1 MRFEIDNLGYRWKG
15 NYDPASSYIDN
26 DVVFHAGGA
35 YYFKNG
41 VLNPF
46 QYGVSDAESI
56 GELLVRGREG
66 VAGSAG
72 QRIEVRSD
80 GYPAYRFP
88 IKRNGTIVKALPKNV
103 IDYHGGYGRWG
114 MYWHGDV
121 MMMDGSVR
129 SWGRMIYG
137 QGGQGRTDDI
147 SRSRPGLANLPNGV
161 KAKSLFSGIHVTF
174 VIDQDDYLWSC
185 GYQYYHGTGN
195 QNSSH
200 VGNMTRVDG
209 FGDIPAGTKFK
220 FAGQIHDYRSGG
232 RCFAVTLDGNAIYW
246 WGYNYDGACGVGTY
260 EIDGVVPYPRRALG
274 LPDDIVIDKVYGM
287 GGGNPASY
295 VIDENGILYTAGEYS
310 SNFHQQSNLNG
321 NYEFKKFHPWGDWNT
336 DRKVVHICATENQGH
351 WNDGYYRIAAITFS
365 NGDYFWRSDGVPQV
379 NYFGTVNWNRPFGMP
394 GETPENT
401 NVKKAIAR
409 NGGYMTHWILKN
421 DGSVWSKGY
430 DGYVVHN
437 GSSNGTW
444 TQWEFPNAGEYCI
457 KLSAVGAD
465 YLGSVGVLSN
475 LGRLY
480 MVGHDFEGCRGRGTS
495 GDSSRPQDSNGTYA
509 GLYPVLSDKVFID
522 FQHFGTHGDSYGGS
536 NADGDTSG
544 GVYALTVD
552 GEVWAWGYGGYNVLG
567 DDDGEWS
574 STPQKIIF

>member
-88 IKRNGTIVKALPKNV
+88 IKRNGTIVKELNKNV
-103 IDYHGGYGRWG
+103 IDYSGCSAYPGHHGCA
-114 MYWHGDV
+114 V
-121 MMMDGSVR
+121 IMMDGSVR
-129 SWGRMIYG
+129 FWGRTLYG
-137 QGGQGRTDDI
+137 QGGTGRTDDI
-147 SRSRPGLANLPNGV
+147 SRSRPALFALPSGV
-161 KAKSLFSGIHVTF
+161 KAKKLFNGMHVTY

-200 VGNMTRVDG
+200 VGLPTRIDG
-209 FGDIPAGTKFK
+209 FGDIPAETKFK
-220 FAGQIHDYRSGG
+220 FAGQIHDWRAGG

-246 WGYNYDGACGVGTY
+246 WGYNDDGANGVGTN
-260 EIDGVVPYPRRALG
+260 EVDGVVPYPRRSLG

-287 GGGNPASY
+287 GGANPGSY
-295 VIDENGILYTAGEYS
+295 IIDENGILYTAGEYNA
-310 SNFHQQSNLNG
+310 NFHQQSNLNG

-336 DRKVVHICATENQGH
+336 DRKVVQICATENVRH
-351 WNDGYYRIAAITFS
+351 HASTAYTRATTITFS
-365 NGDYFWRSDGVPQV
+365 NGDYFHRSDNSPQS
-379 NYFGTVNWNRPFGMP
+379 NYFGTLNWNRPFGLP

-401 NVKKAIAR
+401 NVKEAYAR
-409 NGGYMTHWILKN
+409 NGEYMTHWILKN

-430 DGYVVHN
+430 NGFNVHDGS
-437 GSSNGTW
+437 SSNGTW

-457 KLSAVGAD
+457 KLRVAGGA
-465 YLGSVGVLSN
+465 YVSSIGVLSN

-480 MVGHDFEGCRGRGTS
+480 IVGAAYEGLRGIGNTS
-495 GDSSRPQDSNGTYA
+495 DSRPADSYGTNA

-522 FQHFGTHGDSYGGS
+522 FCAMGSVNHAYGGS
-536 NADGDTSG
+536 ADGHTSCTYYG
-544 GVYALTVD
+544 LTVD
-552 GEVWAWGYGGYNVLG
+552 GEVYAWGYGGYAALA
-567 DDDGEWS
+567 DDDSEWC